1 MTENKRLLTPRGVQT
16 MSRILTD
23 EEMQIIKDSDYPTY
37 KGWSPK
43 NSLLVV
49 IAEAQD
55 IKTARL
61 VREETLKELITEM
74 QHNCE
79 RHDGYIVVSISDEL
93 VAKLG
98 QGVMPLWLRQD
109 KDNSLLTKD
118 TEEKK

>member
-1 MTENKRLLTPRGVQT
+1 

-55 IKTARL
+55 IRTARL
-61 VREETLKELITEM
+61 VREETLRELITEM
-74 QHNCE
+74 QRNCE

-93 VAKLG
+93 VAKLS
-98 QGVMPLWLRQD
+98 QGVMP
-109 KDNSLLTKD
+109 
-118 TEEKK
+118 E